1 MSTRAPKPL
10 PRISRSIEDIRAS
23 VYGWI
28 EGVQDQLAALGFL
41 PRRLNLNKGMA
52 RGFIEIVCWGL
63 WQLYTLLEKLLTQA
77 VPRHASGD
85 WLDLH
90 ADGVGLERRPALKA
104 SGLVLFLRDRNYQ
117 GGNVRIPAGRIV
129 RTQPGG
135 AGNVYR
141 YVTTADAVLPADA
154 DRVAVPVKSE
164 EYGAA
169 ANASAGQICE
179 LVTPVPGV
187 RSVTNAAGWLASE
200 GADEETDA
208 QLRER
213 YELVW
218 RANNGCT
225 KYAYKAW
232 ALSVP
237 GVASVEIL
245 DRHPRGQGTVDV
257 VVRGTAIIPT
267 EALLQK
273 VRAAIAPNVPINDDW
288 LVKGPDPVV
297 VGIAGT
303 LECVDVDP
311 ELAREAA
318 ELRLRAL
325 FLDASP
331 YEDVTP
337 LAIGQDVPL
346 DLLTH
351 TVMGVRGVKR
361 VTWTAPAADVVVP
374 KSGMAVLESLSLNTV
389 MAEEA

>member
-129 RTQPGG
+129 RTQPDG

-141 YVTTADAVLPADA
+141 YVTTADAVSP
-154 DRVAVPVKSE
+154 
-164 EYGAA
+164 AA